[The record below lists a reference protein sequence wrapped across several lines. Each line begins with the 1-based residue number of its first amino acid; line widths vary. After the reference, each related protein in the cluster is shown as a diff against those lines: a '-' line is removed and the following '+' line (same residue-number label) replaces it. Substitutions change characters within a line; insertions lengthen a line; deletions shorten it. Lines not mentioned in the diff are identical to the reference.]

1 MKIAQ
6 ENKIQVTSIER
17 EQHVMIGLLQ
27 ISFSIL
33 KKKKAE
39 SFYWTKTI
47 ELYQTDKGRV
57 ALVQLEMEMDTFAF
71 SYSQFQAWGLLW
83 TILEETWEALGLQEA

>member
-33 KKKKAE
+33 KKKKQNPFTE
-39 SFYWTKTI
+39 QK
-47 ELYQTDKGRV
+47 L
-57 ALVQLEMEMDTFAF
+57 
-71 SYSQFQAWGLLW
+71 
-83 TILEETWEALGLQEA
+83 